1 MKLIFFFIYFFKF
14 TKDSTVFSFSC
25 PVTPFSEINESS
37 ILQKEFKLPKNMY
50 AVAIDDSKIQRKLL
64 VRYFSYAGISE
75 DRIRI
80 LGENAKEI
88 MSFDDWAFR
97 FILEHPDDYI
107 LFIVDENLDVHEDEI
122 ATTKEG
128 TVSGSLCVSK
138 IRRRLLPD
146 QERRVLMLIRSAN
159 DSANDVAIYNSRA
172 HGHLCKAPI
181 KPGNVL
187 EELAP
192 LWLERFPPLNYGVHR
207 IRSESNIQN
216 LLSDDELDI
225 DALDLK
231 ESVASL
237 QALVIASEIDSNIW
251 PLIWDKLHVLKG
263 DLLTSSKGNHQN
275 FSSAIEIIN
284 SMKGSSLPK
293 DIKEKWDD
301 LLSKIK

>member
-1 MKLIFFFIYFFKF
+1 
-14 TKDSTVFSFSC
+14 
-25 PVTPFSEINESS
+25 
-37 ILQKEFKLPKNMY
+37 MY
-50 AVAIDDSKIQRKLL
+50 AIAIDDSKIQRKLL
-64 VRYFSYAGISE
+64 ARYFSFAGIPE

-80 LGENAKEI
+80 LGSNVNEI
-88 MSFDDWAFR
+88 KNFDNWAFS

-107 LFIVDENLDVHEDEI
+107 LFIVDENLDVHEENI

-192 LWLERFPPLNYGVHR
+192 LWLARFPPLNYGVKR
-207 IRSESNIQN
+207 ISSETSMQ
-216 LLSDDELDI
+216 SVPHEKAMDI
-225 DALDLK
+225 DARDLN
-231 ESVASL
+231 ESISSL
-237 QALVIASEIDSNIW
+237 QSLVMNSVDDQNIW
-251 PLIWDKLHVLKG
+251 PLIWEKLHVLKG
-263 DLLTSSKGNHQN
+263 DLLTLSDGNDT
-275 FSSAIEIIN
+275 SVSGAIRIIN
-284 SMKGSSLPK
+284 SMRGSTIPPDLH
-293 DIKEKWDD
+293 EKWKN
-301 LLSKIK
+301 LKSKIKQ